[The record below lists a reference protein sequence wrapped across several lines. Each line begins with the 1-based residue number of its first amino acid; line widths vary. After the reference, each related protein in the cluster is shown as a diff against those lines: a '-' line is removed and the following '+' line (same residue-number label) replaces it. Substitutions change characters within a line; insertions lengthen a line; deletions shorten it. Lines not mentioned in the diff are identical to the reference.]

1 MTNDTKVWFITGAA
15 RGIGFEIAKAALAN
29 GDLVAATSRTID
41 GLAEKLG
48 AVEAILT
55 LPLDV
60 TDAAS
65 AQSAVEKATA
75 HFGRIDVLVN
85 NAGYGQLGVFEEISH
100 STIEKQFDTNVYG
113 TMHVTRAVLPI
124 MRAQKSGHIFNMSS
138 IGGAL
143 GFDIASIYCATKFA
157 VEGFSEC
164 LALELKPFNIGVT
177 IVEPGFFR
185 TDFLAPTSVQFA
197 DTPISDYADY
207 ANATQTAYS
216 GQNHAQP
223 GDPVKLGAA
232 LVKIASL
239 DNPPMRLLMGSDAV
253 QYLGA
258 GYEARVA
265 ELNDW
270 KDVSTS
276 TDIGA

>member
-1 MTNDTKVWFITGAA
+1 MTNGTKVWFITGAA
-15 RGIGFEIAKAALAN
+15 RGIGLEIVKAALAN
-29 GDLVAATSRTID
+29 GDRVVATSRTID
-41 GLAEKLG
+41 GLVDKFG
-48 AVEAILT
+48 ANEAILT
-55 LPLDV
+55 LQHDV

-65 AQSAVEKATA
+65 AQSAVEKATE

-100 STIEKQFDTNVYG
+100 TSVEKQFDTNVYG
-113 TMHVTRAVLPI
+113 TMHVTRAVLPV

-164 LALELKPFNIGVT
+164 LALELKPFDIAVT

-185 TDFLAPTSVQFA
+185 TYFLAPTSVQFS
-197 DTPISDYADY
+197 DTSISDYADY

-216 GQNHAQP
+216 GQNHAQA
-223 GDPVKLGAA
+223 GDPVKLAA
-232 LVKIASL
+232 ILIKVASS
-239 DNPPMRLLMGSDAV
+239 DNPPMRLLLGADAV

-258 GYEARVA
+258 GYDARVA
-265 ELNDW
+265 ELTAW
-270 KDVSTS
+270 KEVSTS
-276 TDIGA
+276 TDFEK